1 MRIISRIVSLA
12 AALCL
17 IVVVAWGAGT
27 TTQITVDPY
36 TGSIYFESGET
47 VVPLYEGTFQ
57 LETRYIVGGLLSGA
71 INNVG
76 QLVTKEEIPSL
87 ESTILQ
93 FWQNACCYA
102 NSWMCPA
109 SRESL
114 KFGVSVKDT
123 RDIWNPAKKYTL
135 FHLSHRALWEIGYS
149 DAMRIPYYGARR
161 AFVTQIGQL
170 KILTVIRGI
179 GLLQMARGCPSSA
192 DFAIDVWVSIYPAN
206 VDLILQARR
215 YPLWP

>member
-1 MRIISRIVSLA
+1 MRIVLRCALLILALSLVA
-12 AALCL
+12 TA
-17 IVVVAWGAGT
+17 AWGGGT

-36 TGSIYFESGET
+36 TGSVYLESGET
-47 VVPLYEGTFQ
+47 VVPLYGGTFQ
-57 LETRYIVGGLLSGA
+57 LETRYIIGGLLSGA
-71 INNVG
+71 TNDVG
-76 QLVTKEEIPSL
+76 QLVTSEEIPNL
-87 ESTILQ
+87 ESKVIQ

-102 NSWMCPA
+102 NAWTCP
-109 SRESL
+109 SYRESL

-123 RDIWNPAKKYTL
+123 RKIWDSAKKYAL
-135 FHLSHRALWEIGYS
+135 FQLSHRALWGIGYS
-149 DAMRIPYYGARR
+149 DAIRIPYYGARR

-179 GLLQMARGCPSSA
+179 GLLQMTPGCPASA

-215 YPLWP
+215 YLLWP